1 MEASGSLGTPVRA
14 RLPAV
19 PDDISLSQ
27 ITTILA
33 GFFAIM
39 NPLANTPIF
48 LGMTSEM
55 PKDVRNKVA
64 LRAVLAAFLIVATFT
79 VAGHVLFN
87 LFGITLTAF
96 RITGGLLVV
105 AVGHSLLHGET
116 SKVHTPTESD
126 QKDSLAAELSIAIS
140 PLAMPILA
148 GPGTI
153 ATAMNLAAG
162 GSIAH
167 VIATVVGFLIV
178 CFVTLLCFR
187 SADTILRVLGQNGVN
202 VAGRL
207 MGLILAVIGIQM
219 LIDGIRAAV
228 AGS

>member
-1 MEASGSLGTPVRA
+1 MPDGLSG
-14 RLPAV
+14 
-19 PDDISLSQ
+19 SQ

-48 LGMTSEM
+48 LGMTSDLSGE
-55 PKDVRNKVA
+55 VRNKVA
-64 LRAVLAAFLIVATFT
+64 LRAVVAAFHIVAVFT
-79 VAGHVLFN
+79 VAGHFIFS

-105 AVGHSLLHGET
+105 SVGHSLLHGEA
-116 SKVHTPTESD
+116 SKVHTPSESD
-126 QKDSLAAELSIAIS
+126 QKSSLSAKLSIAIS

-153 ATAMNLAAG
+153 ATAMNFAADGVAHMVVTVLAFA
-162 GSIAH
+162 
-167 VIATVVGFLIV
+167 LV
-178 CFVTLLCFR
+178 CAVTLLCFR
-187 SADTILRVLGQNGVN
+187 SADTVLRVLGQNGVN

-207 MGLILAVIGIQM
+207 MGLILAVIGVQM